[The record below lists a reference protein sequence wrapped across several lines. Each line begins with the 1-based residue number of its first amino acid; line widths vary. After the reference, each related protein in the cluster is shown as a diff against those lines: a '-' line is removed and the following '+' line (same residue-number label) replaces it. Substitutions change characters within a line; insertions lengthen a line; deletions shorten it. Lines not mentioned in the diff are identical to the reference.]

1 MGYRSAHARVAI
13 ALLAAT
19 AVALTACTAAESDES
34 SDDGLHGHVAP
45 VVEGADTGD
54 WALTAW
60 AVGSGEPIELGRTT
74 TDDDGAFHLD
84 PVTLP
89 EDRILLVEAAHGG
102 AERADL
108 VAVSASDDLTEMTL
122 NERTTVA
129 AAYGLAQF
137 FGREL
142 PSGENPGLANATAM
156 AGNLADPVTG
166 AYGEVLMT
174 SPNAY
179 ETQTLPA
186 FTSLSNIVGACLV
199 DREVC
204 HDVYA
209 AAGVDDTASM
219 ASAIA
224 TIARDP
230 SAAAEELFE
239 LSQLEQGDRPG
250 LNAAPAAWT
259 LALRFDGD
267 GTDLAGPGNF
277 AIDPDGN
284 IWINNNYEYNA
295 DPQTPVC
302 GSDQMFKFSPTGALL
317 ETYEGGGL
325 SGSGYG
331 IEFTADGLLWFS
343 NFGFAAAAPGCPE
356 DEQPPHNSMSLFT
369 YDGEALSPDTG
380 FTAGDLSWP
389 QGIEVSDNGDV
400 WIASCGNDSVS
411 VYPGGDPEAAENFAD
426 LGLEQPFD
434 VVDNG
439 EHIFVSGI
447 ANNTVAVLDRDGT
460 PVDGSPLT
468 DPGFQNPMGLATDA
482 DGNVWVANSGTTTL
496 PCPERPADAEG
507 TPSVSMI
514 SADGSTVSSAFT
526 GGGVTRPWG
535 VTTDGD
541 GNVWV
546 ANFADQRLSAFCGA
560 QAETCPRGLETGE
573 AISPD
578 DTGYAF
584 DGFTRNTGLAV
595 DPSGNVWVANN
606 WENVPVQT
614 NPGAHQIVAFVGA
627 AAPLPVAPFTGSGE

>member
-1 MGYRSAHARVAI
+1 MGSRSARTRIVLSATAAI
-13 ALLAAT
+13 AL
-19 AVALTACTAAESDES
+19 ALTACSATSDAEHA
-34 SDDGLHGHVAP
+34 DGGIHGRVDLVAS
-45 VVEGADTGD
+45 GADTAG
-54 WALTAW
+54 WELTAW
-60 AVGSGEPIELGRTT
+60 AIGAGEPIELGETT
-74 TDDDGAFHLD
+74 ADDGGAFTFD
-84 PVTLP
+84 PMTVP
-89 EDRILLVEAAHGG
+89 DDRVLLVEAAHGG

-108 VAVSASDDLTEMTL
+108 AVVTSSPDVGELTV

-142 PSGENPGLANATAM
+142 PSGENPGLTNAADM
-156 AGNLADPVTG
+156 AANLADPMTG
-166 AYGEVLMT
+166 AYGEVLLS

-186 FTSLSNIVGACLV
+186 FTSLSNVVGACLV
-199 DREVC
+199 DRDVC

-224 TIARDP
+224 AIARDP
-230 SAAAEELFE
+230 SAAAEEVFE

-250 LNAAPAAWT
+250 LDAAPAAWT

-302 GSDQMFKFSPTGALL
+302 GSDQMFKFAPTGELL

-331 IEFTADGLLWFS
+331 IDFTSEGLLWFS

-356 DEQPPHNSMSLFT
+356 DEQPPHDSMSLFT
-369 YDGEALSPDTG
+369 YDGEPLSPDRG
-380 FTAGDLSWP
+380 FTGGDLSWP
-389 QGIEVSDNGDV
+389 QGIEVSANDDV
-400 WIASCGNDSVS
+400 WIASCGNDTVS
-411 VYPGGDPEAAENFAD
+411 LYPGGDPEQAVNISD

-439 EHIFVSGI
+439 DHIFVSGI

-460 PVDGSPLT
+460 PIDGSPLT
-468 DPGFQNPMGLATDA
+468 DPGFQNPMGLTTDTH
-482 DGNVWVANSGTTTL
+482 GNVWVANSGTTPL

-507 TPSVSMI
+507 TASVSLL
-514 SADGSTVSSAFT
+514 SPDGTTVSGTFT
-526 GGGVTRPWG
+526 GGGLTRPWG
-535 VTTDGD
+535 IATDGD

-546 ANFADQRLSAFCGA
+546 ANFADQRLSAFCGTDSD
-560 QAETCPRGLETGE
+560 TCPRGLETGE

-584 DGFTRNTGLAV
+584 DGFTRNTGVAV

-606 WENVPVQT
+606 WENIPVQT

-627 AAPLPVAPFTGSGE
+627 AAPLPVEPFTSSAG

>member
-1 MGYRSAHARVAI
+1 MGHRRAYARLTFAMAAAI
-13 ALLAAT
+13 
-19 AVALTACTAAESDES
+19 AVALTGCAAITES
-34 SDDGLHGHVAP
+34 SDADGGIHGTVDPVTAGAP
-45 VVEGADTGD
+45 TAGWEVR
-54 WALTAW
+54 AW
-60 AVGSGEPIELGRTT
+60 AIGAGEPLELGTTT
-74 TDDDGAFHLD
+74 TDDEGDFHLD
-84 PVTLP
+84 AVAVP
-89 EDRILLVEAAHGG
+89 EDRLLLLEAALDG

-108 VAVSASDDLTEMTL
+108 VTVSASPETTDMTV

-129 AAYGLAQF
+129 ASYGLAQF

-142 PSGENPGLANATAM
+142 PSGENPGLTNAAAM
-156 AGNLADPVTG
+156 AANLADPATG
-166 AYGEVLMT
+166 AYGDVLLT

-179 ETQTLPA
+179 ETQTLPT
-186 FTSLSNIVGACLV
+186 FTSLTNVVGACLV

-204 HDVYA
+204 RDILET
-209 AAGVDDTASM
+209 AGAGDTASLP
-219 ASAIA
+219 SALA
-224 TIARDP
+224 AIARDP
-230 SAAAEELFE
+230 SAHADDLFE
-239 LSQLEQGDRPG
+239 LSQLGQGDRPG
-250 LNAAPAAWT
+250 LDAAPAAWT

-302 GSDQMFKFSPTGALL
+302 GSDQMFAFSPTGELL
-317 ETYEGGGL
+317 ATYEGGGL

-331 IEFTADGLLWFS
+331 IDFTSAGLLWFS
-343 NFGFAAAAPGCPE
+343 NFGFAAATPGCPE
-356 DEQPPHNSMSLFT
+356 DQQPPHNSMSLFT
-369 YDGEALSPDTG
+369 YDGEPLSPDTG
-380 FTAGDLSWP
+380 FTGGDLSWP
-389 QGIEVSDNGDV
+389 QGIEVSANDDV
-400 WIASCGNDSVS
+400 WIASCGNDTVS
-411 VYPGGDPEAAENFAD
+411 LYPGGDPEQAVNFAD

-439 EHIFVSGI
+439 EHIYVTGI
-447 ANNTVAVLDRDGT
+447 ANNTVAVLGRDGT
-460 PVDGSPLT
+460 PVDGSPVT
-468 DPGFQNPMGLATDA
+468 DPGLQNPMGLTVDPR
-482 DGNVWVANSGTTTL
+482 GNVWVANSGTTTL
-496 PCPERPADAEG
+496 PCPDRPADAEG
-507 TPSVSMI
+507 TPSVSLM
-514 SADGSTVSSAFT
+514 SSDGASVAATYS

-535 VTTDGD
+535 IATDGD

-560 QAETCPRGLETGE
+560 DPTTCPRGLDTGD

-584 DGFTRNTGLAV
+584 DGFTRNTGVAV

-627 AAPLPVAPFTGSGE
+627 AAPLPVEPFTTAG

>member
-1 MGYRSAHARVAI
+1 MGHRSAHARVAT

-19 AVALTACTAAESDES
+19 AVALTACTAVESEPS
-34 SDDGLHGHVAP
+34 ADGLHGHVAP
-45 VVEGADTGD
+45 VVESADTGD

-60 AVGSGEPIELGRTT
+60 AVGAGEPIELGRTT
-74 TDDDGAFHLD
+74 TDEDGAFHLD

-108 VAVSASDDLTEMTL
+108 VAVSASDDLTELTL

-156 AGNLADPVTG
+156 AGNLADPATG

-250 LNAAPAAWT
+250 LDAAPAAWT

-343 NFGFAAAAPGCPE
+343 NFGFAAA
-356 DEQPPHNSMSLFT
+356 S
-369 YDGEALSPDTG
+369 
-380 FTAGDLSWP
+380 
-389 QGIEVSDNGDV
+389 
-400 WIASCGNDSVS
+400 
-411 VYPGGDPEAAENFAD
+411 
-426 LGLEQPFD
+426 
-434 VVDNG
+434 
-439 EHIFVSGI
+439 
-447 ANNTVAVLDRDGT
+447 R
-460 PVDGSPLT
+460 
-468 DPGFQNPMGLATDA
+468 
-482 DGNVWVANSGTTTL
+482 
-496 PCPERPADAEG
+496 
-507 TPSVSMI
+507 
-514 SADGSTVSSAFT
+514 
-526 GGGVTRPWG
+526 
-535 VTTDGD
+535 
-541 GNVWV
+541 
-546 ANFADQRLSAFCGA
+546 
-560 QAETCPRGLETGE
+560 
-573 AISPD
+573 
-578 DTGYAF
+578 
-584 DGFTRNTGLAV
+584 
-595 DPSGNVWVANN
+595 
-606 WENVPVQT
+606 
-614 NPGAHQIVAFVGA
+614 
-627 AAPLPVAPFTGSGE
+627 